1 MQPPSNVATAFVLV
15 LLSSQAYAQ
24 VVLQTELV
32 LNASDLADWVP
43 VGIISLLVSFAI
55 VALLYMIAEFVK
67 SAELNAWAKN
77 EVYEVMM
84 TALIVGMIVV
94 LFGMVNGLSYAMVG
108 DNIYTKSLEYLND
121 VAEHLISFAP
131 LGGFYWDL
139 LFYDELIGFLASLS
153 AGLSVVPVWLLVL
166 GGSFNFFAG
175 FNILGEAL
183 VTLTDL
189 VAILHI
195 SNEAQIVL
203 LQFIQR
209 EMFRFFLPLGIVLRT
224 FPVTRRTGSTIIAV
238 AVTFYIIY
246 PLTLLMIN
254 QPMWEG
260 TKVAMGETAG
270 EVSLAMGETIGEIS
284 QFNQETNTQ
293 IAPVINN
300 FTVEI
305 TPVGPVQPCRAGWTN
320 PLKCMG
326 NWLGRATTDYEAS
339 AGIGDA
345 IKTLLTIGSPF
356 GLAEKAYLYL
366 ANTIILI
373 SHYMVIVVVLP
384 VIDIIVCVSFFR
396 SFSGAIGGDISIPG
410 LAKLI

>member
-1 MQPPSNVATAFVLV
+1 MQPPSPASLVATAFALV
-15 LLSSQAYAQ
+15 LLSSQASSQ
-24 VVLQTELV
+24 FVLQTQLV

-55 VALLYMIAEFVK
+55 VALIYMIAEFLR

-84 TALIVGMIVV
+84 TAFIVGMVLV
-94 LFGMVNGLSYAMVG
+94 LFGMVNGLAYALVG
-108 DNIYTKSLEYLND
+108 DNIYTRSVEYLND

-131 LGGFYWDL
+131 PGGFYWEL
-139 LFYDELIGFLASLS
+139 LFYDEMIGFLASLS
-153 AGLSVVPVWLLVL
+153 AGLSVIPVWLLVL

-175 FNILGEAL
+175 FGILNEAL
-183 VTLTDL
+183 VTLIDL

-203 LQFIQR
+203 LQFIEK
-209 EMFRFFLPLGIVLRT
+209 EMFRFFLPLGIILRT
-224 FPVTRRTGSTIIAV
+224 FPVTRRIGSTIIAV

-254 QPMWEG
+254 KPMWDGVKDAMEG
-260 TKVAMGETAG
+260 T
-270 EVSLAMGETIGEIS
+270 SDEIRV
-284 QFNQETNTQ
+284 FNEDTNDQ
-293 IAPVINN
+293 ITPVIDS

-305 TPVGPVQPCRAGWTN
+305 TPVSAVPPCTAGWTN
-320 PLKCMG
+320 PLKCIG
-326 NWLGRATTDYEAS
+326 NWLGRETTDYEAS

-356 GLAEKAYLYL
+356 GLADRAYMYL
-366 ANTIILI
+366 ANTIILL
-373 SHYMVIVVVLP
+373 SHYMVIVVVLA
-384 VIDIIVCVSFFR
+384 VVDIIICVSFFR

-410 LAKLI
+410 LARLI